1 MGVYR
6 LWLVWLATQKTRT
19 PPRQRSTKQIVKI
32 KIDNNTLRKDFY
44 ASLMKESISGSLE
57 VDNDAVHLRQV
68 EENLRPVDFSQVLD
82 GVDHAMEGESVA
94 VEGESVVAGDE
105 SVTHVEDR
113 AYSNEDKEGRLTS
126 LSRFISRIFFLS

>member
-1 MGVYR
+1 
-6 LWLVWLATQKTRT
+6 
-19 PPRQRSTKQIVKI
+19 
-32 KIDNNTLRKDFY
+32 
-44 ASLMKESISGSLE
+44 MKESISGSLE

-94 VEGESVVAGDE
+94 VEGESVAVESESVAAEGESVVAGDE

>member
-1 MGVYR
+1 
-6 LWLVWLATQKTRT
+6 
-19 PPRQRSTKQIVKI
+19 
-32 KIDNNTLRKDFY
+32 
-44 ASLMKESISGSLE
+44 MKESISGSLE
-57 VDNDAVHLRQV
+57 VDNDAVHLQQV

-94 VEGESVVAGDE
+94 VEDESVAAEGESVVAGDE

-126 LSRFISRIFFLS
+126 LSRFISRIFFFVVGDEKLLNAQSKYFFFHSKTNRLTMHNVLIREVVVQV

>member
-1 MGVYR
+1 
-6 LWLVWLATQKTRT
+6 
-19 PPRQRSTKQIVKI
+19 
-32 KIDNNTLRKDFY
+32 
-44 ASLMKESISGSLE
+44 MKESISGSLE

-94 VEGESVVAGDE
+94 VEGESVAAEGESVVAGDE